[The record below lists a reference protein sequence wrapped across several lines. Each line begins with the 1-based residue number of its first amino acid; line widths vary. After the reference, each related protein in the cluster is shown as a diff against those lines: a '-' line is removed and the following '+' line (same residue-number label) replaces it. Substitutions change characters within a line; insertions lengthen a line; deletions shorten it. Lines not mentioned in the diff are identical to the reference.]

1 MIPSTVLEVVPW
13 HHLDNHF
20 GVLDSMEASL
30 HWSDS
35 GDIFHSYPCDKID
48 FEQIPILP
56 RSYLQPSSKQY
67 RAKLRQKIIVIVIPK
82 EGFWYI

>member
-1 MIPSTVLEVVPW
+1 MQIVSKFSTHIVKVPSSVLEVVPW

-56 RSYLQPSSKQY
+56 RSYLQPSLFK
-67 RAKLRQKIIVIVIPK
+67 
-82 EGFWYI
+82 